1 MTAVIS
7 TTSYLSADEFKDL
20 LSLVDAEVP
29 CVLML
34 SGKNATKIIPR
45 IKGFI
50 PQADLLLNSLMQGGG
65 FSNPEEVGNAIKSFT
80 ILFYDGTYKK
90 PSMSLKK
97 KGILIETGEK
107 WDVIYSK
114 AFEGSR
120 QIKKIKGIPV
130 YKAGDNEL
138 FLKIKNGK
146 FLYLYEY
153 EEIGERFAEV
163 FVGKRKS
170 LAEVSSIQTFLKNQT
185 PNAFFL
191 LFPAFDSFFWGNL
204 NGQKLILGGNMN
216 LLLMNMDNSASNEIK

>member
-1 MTAVIS
+1 MIAVIS
-7 TTSYLSADEFKDL
+7 TDSFVSADDFNNL
-20 LSLVDAEVP
+20 LALIDAEVP
-29 CVLML
+29 CVLIL
-34 SGKNATKIIPR
+34 SGKNATKVIPR

-50 PQADLLLNSLMQGGG
+50 PHADLLLNTLMQGGG
-65 FSNPEEVGNAIKSFT
+65 FSNPEEVGEAIKSFT
-80 ILFYDGTYKK
+80 ILFYDGTSKK
-90 PSMSLKK
+90 PSISLKK
-97 KGILIETGEK
+97 KGILIETGKK
-107 WDVIYSK
+107 WDAIYSK

-163 FVGKRKS
+163 YTGKRKS
-170 LAEVSSIQTFLKNQT
+170 LVEVSSINTFLKNQT

-191 LFPAFDSFFWGNL
+191 LFPAFDSFFWGDL
-204 NGQKLILGGNMN
+204 RGDKLILGGNIN
-216 LLLMNMDNSASNEIK
+216 LLLLNIDNPALNEVK